1 MKNTNLNNTLTAC
14 LFCFGLMAGMTAC
27 TFEDDDYFEESAA
40 LRVEHAAEK
49 VQDILTSA
57 PNGWVMQYFCGT
69 SVDHFEG
76 FNIFARFEKSGK
88 VTLAGNHRFLRDGN
102 ANKYT
107 EYSSIYNMLQEDGL
121 VLAFNTWNDILTP
134 QFCGDVIQ

>member
-49 VQDILTSA
+49 AAKLASQNAEQDETQKADCS
-57 PNGWVMQYFCGT
+57 Q
-69 SVDHFEG
+69 
-76 FNIFARFEKSGK
+76 KS
-88 VTLAGNHRFLRDGN
+88 
-102 ANKYT
+102 
-107 EYSSIYNMLQEDGL
+107 E
-121 VLAFNTWNDILTP
+121 
-134 QFCGDVIQ
+134 